1 MCDEQTFNELQNLD
15 TPDMLDIFYESE
27 SEENDMNNKE
37 FQTKLQKMYDENLG
51 STKRDKRTL
60 NELCYVLRM
69 DKENDYNISLVE
81 NGVWGVCIPS
91 VRDFFIPVKDLA
103 KKVVEVVLD
112 DEDYGFDGICLTVHV
127 EE

>member
-1 MCDEQTFNELQNLD
+1 
-15 TPDMLDIFYESE
+15 
-27 SEENDMNNKE
+27 MNNKE
-37 FQTKLQKMYDENLG
+37 FQTKLQKMYNENLG

-69 DKENDYNISLVE
+69 DKENDYNVSLVE

-91 VRDFFIPVKDLA
+91 VKDFFIPVKDLA

-112 DEDYGFDGICLTVHV
+112 DEDYGFDGISLTVHV